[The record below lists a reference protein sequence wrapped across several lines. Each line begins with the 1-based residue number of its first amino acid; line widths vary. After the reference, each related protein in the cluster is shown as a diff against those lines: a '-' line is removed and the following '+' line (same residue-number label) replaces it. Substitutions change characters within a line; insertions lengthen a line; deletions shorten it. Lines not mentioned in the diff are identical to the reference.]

1 MTTVAGGHGGP
12 VYSVGLLRKVAIWSV
27 PMAVAVA
34 LVGSAVSSDPGFGV
48 SCLVGA
54 AFDVGTLYW
63 AMGRTNSLDPREA
76 LPTGPFVSFFL
87 LRLAIKAALLVVAA
101 VFSPPLNVLGMAAG
115 VVIVDLTLVTAGSA
129 AAAWHTLRPH
139 QPGG

>member
-1 MTTVAGGHGGP
+1 MAGEYGGV
-12 VYSVGLLRKVAIWSV
+12 VYSMGLLRKVAIWSV
-27 PMAVAVA
+27 PMACAVA
-34 LVGSAVSSDPGFGV
+34 LVGSGVSHDLGFGV

-63 AMGRTNSLDPREA
+63 ATRRTNGFDPHEA
-76 LPTGPFVSFFL
+76 LSSGPFVSFFL
-87 LRLAIKAALLVVAA
+87 LRLAVKAVLLVVAT

-115 VVIVDLTLVTAGSA
+115 VVIVDLTLATAGSA
-129 AAAWHTLRPH
+129 AAAWHTPRPH